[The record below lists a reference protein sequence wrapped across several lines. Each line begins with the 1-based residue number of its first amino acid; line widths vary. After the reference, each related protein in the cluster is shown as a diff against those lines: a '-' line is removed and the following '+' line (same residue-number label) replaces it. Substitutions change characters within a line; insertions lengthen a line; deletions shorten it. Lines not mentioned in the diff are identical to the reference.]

1 MFAKPLMKTSLR
13 TLKVRDLM
21 DLPLDYITKFN
32 GQSFKIRL
40 LYKGIKPSKNK
51 LFGID
56 DSMKFT

>member
-13 TLKVRDLM
+13 TLKVGDLM

-32 GQSFKIRL
+32 RQSFKIRL

-56 DSMKFT
+56 DRMKFT